1 MLTQG
6 FVANRMEINANMWCV
21 VVRREGEGEGEG
33 EGVEQGYASFV
44 CSTSSGERFQE
55 GSYPPK
61 PGGMDKMLLDSSI
74 AEQLKSCLTI

>member
-1 MLTQG
+1 
-6 FVANRMEINANMWCV
+6 
-21 VVRREGEGEGEG
+21 VVRREGEGRGGWEGEGEG

-61 PGGMDKMLLDSSI
+61 PGVMDKMLLDSLSN
-74 AEQLKSCLTI
+74 